1 VRSSALSFVVANAIV
16 RDEAAK
22 FFVRLVEKRS
32 EFFDSPDERGL
43 LRITITAA
51 YQTDLHGFTPAHA
64 STARSLAWSEA
75 T

>member
-1 VRSSALSFVVANAIV
+1 MRSSVLSFVVANTIV

-22 FFVRLVEKRS
+22 FSVRLIEKRS

-51 YQTDLHGFTPAHA
+51 YQTDRHGFTPAHA
-64 STARSLAWSEA
+64 STTRSRAWSEA